1 MKVSKQT
8 NNEKTLFVGTG
19 LITPL
24 IFNPKRSELDKVL
37 GIERDEDYE
46 EKPEFEYVK
55 EDQEIK
61 IKKINDDGEEVGEKR
76 RRREERQ
83 V

>member
-37 GIERDEDYE
+37 GIERDVDYE
-46 EKPEFEYVK
+46 EKLEFEYVK
-55 EDQEIK
+55 KDHKIK
-61 IKKINDDGEEVGEKR
+61 IKKINKDGEEVEDEIYDKK
-76 RRREERQ
+76 
-83 V
+83 